1 VSVIRRA
8 LCIGLLAVSLVA
20 CRSKTPA
27 PPPPPKPLPPT
38 LATLTVSADANPDN
52 EGRPS
57 PIVIRIYQLK
67 EGGAFTNANYFALVD
82 KESEALGSSLV
93 SREEYEM
100 QPGATREL
108 ELQIPAEAR
117 VLGVIAGYR
126 DINNSRWK
134 AVANAPE
141 AGLADFVRKHK
152 PTIAVGQTTVTIVT
166 AK

>member
-1 VSVIRRA
+1 MSVIKTT
-8 LCIGLLAVSLVA
+8 LCIGLLTLGLVA

-38 LATLTVSADANPDN
+38 LATLTVSADANPDSD
-52 EGRPS
+52 GRPS

-67 EGGAFTNANYFALVD
+67 EGGAFANANYFALVD
-82 KESEALGSSLV
+82 KESESLGSSLV

-126 DINNSRWK
+126 DLNNSRWK

-141 AGLADFVRKHK
+141 ASLADFVRKHK
-152 PTIAVGQTTVTIVT
+152 PTIAVGQSAVTIMT